1 MFEYVN
7 EPGPS
12 VREHDRRPVSA
23 VLPRVIPPPLSRVPS
38 HDQENDV
45 ECGPDSAAACR
56 DSLLQNKLKE
66 CVTGGQCGNVT
77 NVTHAS
83 HHSDQVTTTPRQNE
97 PISGS
102 TKGQMH
108 IY

>member
-1 MFEYVN
+1 MLMFEFVN

-12 VREHDRRPVSA
+12 VREHDRRPV
-23 VLPRVIPPPLSRVPS
+23 PRVTS

-45 ECGPDSAAACR
+45 ECGPESGAACR

-66 CVTGGQCGNVT
+66 CVTGDQCGNVT
-77 NVTHAS
+77 NVAPHPT
-83 HHSDQVTTTPRQNE
+83 DQAATTPRENE
-97 PISGS
+97 PISG

-108 IY
+108 LYPRGVGLQK